1 MSKLLINEPPIQ
13 VLPTLATVIGLNR
26 AIVLQQVHYWCA
38 NPKMGVARDSNR
50 WIRNTAEDWQRD
62 NFPFWSL
69 STVVEDG
76 LWWYD
81 DEDIDKFNKEVKTYR
96 VGEDNER

>member
-69 STVVEDG
+69 STVR
-76 LWWYD
+76 
-81 DEDIDKFNKEVKTYR
+81 R
-96 VGEDNER
+96 VIESNVVLLRK